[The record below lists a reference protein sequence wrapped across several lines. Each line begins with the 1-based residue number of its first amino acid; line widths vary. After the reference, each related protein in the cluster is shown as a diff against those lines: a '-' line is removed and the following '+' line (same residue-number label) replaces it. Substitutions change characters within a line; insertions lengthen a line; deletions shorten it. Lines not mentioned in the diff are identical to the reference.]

1 VHKRRAAG
9 AARRAGISPVTSR
22 NSRFTA
28 FMKCPFCKHSDT
40 QVVDSRVNDEGDSI
54 RRRRRCLDCG
64 KRFTTYEVVEL
75 RMPQIVKSNGYREEF
90 KEDKL
95 RTGFLRA
102 LHRRPVPAN
111 LVEDAVGRIKQRL
124 LSLGER
130 EVPSRRIG
138 ELVMKELYKLDKVAY
153 IRFASVYKDFQDV
166 DDFRD
171 AIKEVQKPAPRRR
184 KQ

>member
-1 VHKRRAAG
+1 
-9 AARRAGISPVTSR
+9 
-22 NSRFTA
+22 
-28 FMKCPFCKHSDT
+28 MKCPFCNCPDT
-40 QVVDSRVNDEGDSI
+40 QVIDSRVSEEGESI
-54 RRRRRCLDCG
+54 RRRRRCVECE
-64 KRFTTYEVVEL
+64 KRFTTYEKVEL
-75 RMPQIVKSNGYREEF
+75 RMPQIVKSNGNREEF

-102 LHRRPVPAN
+102 LHRRPVPIN
-111 LVEDAVGRIKQRL
+111 LVEDAISHIVQKL

-130 EVPSRRIG
+130 EVQSRRVG

-171 AIKEVQKPAPRRR
+171 AIKEVQRPAPRRKR
-184 KQ
+184 Q